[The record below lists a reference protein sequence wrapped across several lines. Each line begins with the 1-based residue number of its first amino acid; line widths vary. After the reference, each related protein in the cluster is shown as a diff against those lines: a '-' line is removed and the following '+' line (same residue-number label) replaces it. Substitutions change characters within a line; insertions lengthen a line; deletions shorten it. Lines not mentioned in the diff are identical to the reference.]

1 MLPFNLPSSAG
12 PTVTTASTI
21 AKFSTPEENQQRVG
35 LADLDKAA
43 EYAKQLEKMGISSE
57 DAGFL
62 AVASSMRERE
72 SSPQRL
78 QEQLNVLGP
87 YFKDVARENQRLA
100 MEANLFAGFMDI
112 PNKFSRAMA
121 AQHYYMPETMQTIAG
136 NIGRET
142 RFVKRQYVNL

>member
-1 MLPFNLPSSAG
+1 MLPFNLPSSTG

-21 AKFSTPEENQQRVG
+21 AKFSTPEENQQRVA

-142 RFVKRQYVNL
+142 PFVNRQYVNL